1 MFHIEV
7 ENSCS
12 SIIKGQAVILTVN
25 IWHCK
30 IVLGSNTCLSCTVA
44 PVILG
49 KIGPCLVYLSNNFDM
64 TTREVQDGMNDMK

>member
-12 SIIKGQAVILTVN
+12 SIVKGQDVILTVN

-30 IVLGSNTCLSCTVA
+30 IVVSY
-44 PVILG
+44 IL
-49 KIGPCLVYLSNNFDM
+49 
-64 TTREVQDGMNDMK
+64 

>member
-12 SIIKGQAVILTVN
+12 SIVKGQAVILTVN

-30 IVLGSNTCLSCTVA
+30 IVLGQIQVSY
-44 PVILG
+44 IL
-49 KIGPCLVYLSNNFDM
+49 
-64 TTREVQDGMNDMK
+64 